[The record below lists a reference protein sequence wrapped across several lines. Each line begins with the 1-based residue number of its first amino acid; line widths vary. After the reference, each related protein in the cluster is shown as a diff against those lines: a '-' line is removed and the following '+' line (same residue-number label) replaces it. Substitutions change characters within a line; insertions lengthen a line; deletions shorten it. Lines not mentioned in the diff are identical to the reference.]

1 MVEEENPKDLI
12 LGEGD
17 IGDGESDLDEKY
29 APPPDEGID
38 DSAEDMKG
46 DGITTRK
53 RRNFLG
59 KSPIKSITS

>member
-29 APPPDEGID
+29 APPQ
-38 DSAEDMKG
+38 MKALM
-46 DGITTRK
+46 IVQKT
-53 RRNFLG
+53 
-59 KSPIKSITS
+59 